1 MENKYLEKFFF
12 IFFSIIPISMIL
24 GPSVSLIN
32 IIIINFLFIYYLY
45 ISKDFTFLKNKI
57 IVLLLILY
65 IYLIF
70 NSFISIDPSIGI
82 KRNLGFLRFILLFLA
97 FNYFFYYSEN
107 SKKIIKWWSIILFI
121 FVVDV
126 FVEFFTGSNT
136 LGFGDINSKEFFGPR
151 IVGFFKDEPIAGA
164 FVLGFFLIIIGNF
177 FNDFEKKKN
186 YVKILIY
193 VIAFLFLFSI
203 LVTGERSNSLKALAA
218 FLIFFSFNHFIKN
231 KTKILFLLSFSIMI
245 SFSFMYSDFLKY
257 RFNDSFI
264 QMLTSKEK
272 IMNTYQRSVYSVMY
286 KTGFQVF
293 IKYPIFGVGNKNFRV
308 EICQNDISP
317 FFGKESSPYQLCT
330 THPHQIY
337 FEFLAE
343 HGIIGSILLL
353 SILFFL
359 IFRLLRIIFISKN
372 YLQFGCFLYLIL
384 VFTPLL
390 PGGSFFNDFSS
401 TIFWTNFSLLYASNK
416 KTNIFN

>member
-1 MENKYLEKFFF
+1 MESKYLEKFFF
-12 IFFSIIPISMIL
+12 IFFSIIPLSMVL
-24 GPSVSLIN
+24 GPSISLIN
-32 IIIINFLFIYYLY
+32 IIIINFLFLYYLY

-57 IVLLLILY
+57 IILLILLY

-82 KRNLGFLRFILLFLA
+82 KRNLGFLRFIVLFLA
-97 FNYFFYYSEN
+97 LNYFFYYSKN
-107 SKKIIKWWSIILFI
+107 PNKIIKWWFIFLFI
-121 FVVDV
+121 FVIDV
-126 FVEFFTGSNT
+126 YVEFFTGSNT
-136 LGFGDINSKEFFGPR
+136 LGFGDINSKEYGPR

-164 FVLGFFLIIIGNF
+164 YVLGFFLLIIGNF
-177 FNDFEKKKN
+177 FKDFDKKN
-186 YVKILIY
+186 NNVKILIY
-193 VIAFLFLFSI
+193 FVAFLFLFSI
-203 LVTGERSNSLKALAA
+203 LVTGERSNSLKALFT
-218 FLIFFSFNHFIKN
+218 FLVFFSFNHFIKN
-231 KTKILFLLSFSIMI
+231 KIKILFLLSFCIMV

-272 IMNTYQRSVYSVMY
+272 IVNTYQKSVYSVMY
-286 KTGFQVF
+286 KTGYQVF

-343 HGIIGSILLL
+343 HGIVGSILLL

-359 IFRLLRIIFISKN
+359 IFRLLRVILISKN
-372 YLQFGCFLYLIL
+372 YLQLGCFLYLIL

-401 TIFWTNFSLLYASNK
+401 TIFWINFSLLYACNK
-416 KTNIFN
+416 KTNIFY